1 MRAFPVRLPS
11 GQRYWTVL
19 DEDLQVVAV
28 ADGFLRRQRFG
39 RDGAE
44 STTKAYAHAIAL
56 FLRWCAR
63 TGRSWQAGVEQFA
76 LFMTWL
82 AHAGPA
88 AAGADAVRA
97 GSGVLLAGPGVA
109 PARSASRI
117 NGVLTAVRGM
127 VVHAVAT
134 GEGPAGLVPL
144 LYEVADDRDLPE
156 QARGEDGRMA
166 WRMRARHR
174 LREPETAVDRASDE
188 EIVALLGACRSARD
202 RLIVLLMARAGLR
215 RGEVCGLRRSDV
227 HLLVDSRRLGCE
239 VARAHLHVVRR
250 EDNPNGAWAKSRR
263 QRVVPLDFL
272 TVQAFDAYEFERMRV
287 PQARSS
293 DFALVNLFRG
303 EVGAAMRPDA
313 IGELLAAASGRA
325 GLGTPVSPH
334 QLRHACGSNAAD
346 AGAGIDVIADLLGHA
361 AITSSQV
368 YVHPGSSR
376 LRAAVDAV
384 PSPREREG
392 GSR

>member
-1 MRAFPVRLPS
+1 MRAFPVSLPS

-19 DEDLQVVAV
+19 DEDLQVVGV
-28 ADGFLRRQRFG
+28 ADGYLRHQRFG

-82 AHAGPA
+82 AHAGPV
-88 AAGADAVRA
+88 AGGAN
-97 GSGVLLAGPGVA
+97 GVVVAGPGAAVVRC
-109 PARSASRI
+109 PSRI

-134 GEGPAGLVPL
+134 GGGPAGLVAM
-144 LYEVADDRDLPE
+144 LYEVADDRDLPAE
-156 QARGEDGRMA
+156 ARSEDGRLG
-166 WRMRARHR
+166 WRMRVRHR
-174 LREPETAVDRASDE
+174 LREPETTVDRASDE
-188 EIVALLGACRSARD
+188 QIVALLRACRSARD
-202 RLIVLLMARAGLR
+202 RLVVLLMARAGLR
-215 RGEVCGLRRSDV
+215 RGELCGLRRSDV

-272 TVQAFDAYEFERMRV
+272 VVQAFDTYEFERMRV
-287 PQARSS
+287 PGAVGG
-293 DFALVNLFRG
+293 DFVIINLFRSPI
-303 EVGAAMRPDA
+303 GAPMRPDA
-313 IGELLAAASGRA
+313 VGELMAAASGRA
-325 GLGTPVSPH
+325 GLDTPVRPH
-334 QLRHACGSNAAD
+334 QLRHAYGSNVAD
-346 AGAGIDVIADLLGHA
+346 AGAGIDVVADLLGHA
-361 AITSSQV
+361 AVSSSQI
-368 YVHPGSSR
+368 YVHPDSSR

-384 PSPREREG
+384 PSPREQPG